1 MTVADLNAVSIF
13 VQVVD
18 SKSFRAAAR
27 ALDVPKSTVS
37 LRVAQLEERL
47 GTRLLDRTTRT
58 VRLTEE
64 GRSYYLQVAPALTAL
79 DYAERSLA
87 DLQSAP
93 AGRLRVTAPFEM
105 GQFVL
110 CPIIIDYM
118 RRYPAVELSVDLTDR
133 RVNLVEDGFD
143 LAVRR
148 GSLSHST
155 FIARKLGSPDDLHLY
170 ASPHYLDVRGE
181 PKSPEDLAEHD
192 CLLMSG
198 RQEPSRWKFRRDAQ
212 SIVVDVRARTT
223 VNSYIV
229 LRELAAA
236 GYGITELPDYAAA
249 SAVSSG
255 TLRPVLDE
263 YRLPPLPWYAVYPS
277 SRNVPPKLQ
286 AFINLLT
293 AHFTAVEAAKAKQK

>member
-1 MTVADLNAVSIF
+1 MTIADLNAVSIF

-18 SKSFRAAAR
+18 SKNFRAAAR
-27 ALDVPKSTVS
+27 TLAMPKSTVS

-64 GRSYYLQVAPALTAL
+64 GRAYYLQVAPALATL
-79 DYAERSLA
+79 DYAERSMA
-87 DLQSAP
+87 DLRSAP
-93 AGRLRVTAPFEM
+93 AGRLRLTAPFEM
-105 GQFVL
+105 GQYVL

-133 RVNLVEDGFD
+133 RVNLVEDGID

-148 GSLSHST
+148 GHLSHSSL
-155 FIARKLGSPDDLHLY
+155 ISRKLGSPDDLRLY
-170 ASPHYLDVRGE
+170 ASPHYLDLRGE
-181 PKSPEDLAEHD
+181 PKSPEELGDHD
-192 CLLMSG
+192 CLVMSG
-198 RQEPSRWKFRRDAQ
+198 RQEPARWKFRRGSQ
-212 SIVVDVRARTT
+212 SVAVDVRARAT
-223 VNSYIV
+223 VNSFIV
-229 LRELAAA
+229 LRDLASA

-255 TLRPVLDE
+255 TLRSVLDDF
-263 YRLPPLPWYAVYPS
+263 RLPPLPWYALYPS

-286 AFINLLT
+286 AFLNLLT
-293 AHFTAVEAAKAKQK
+293 AHFAAVEAAKSK